1 MIRKSDW
8 QDALDGMTA
17 EDRRRL
23 GAAPSAEEVAAYMN
37 GELAGEEEARVR
49 ELLVAYPELARTLT
63 MPFPE
68 EDEPLSGDQL
78 DRHWAEFQ
86 SRVAPPRAESGRVL
100 QFWRAAAALA
110 AALAVVFGALLWR
123 AQSRLDEPR
132 AAWQIAVLEMDGHR
146 GPAGPA
152 TVVRPAGESLLL
164 VVPLIGTSEY
174 RQYRLDLA
182 SGERT
187 LWKSEPLR
195 RDDDTTSFSIDVP
208 GSYLKPGR
216 YRVELVGVDGAR
228 EEKLATY
235 SLQVP
240 AR

>member
-1 MIRKSDW
+1 MIRKADW

-23 GAAPSAEEVAAYMN
+23 GPPPTAEEVAAYMN
-37 GELAGEEEARVR
+37 GTLPAGEEARVR
-49 ELLVAYPELARTLT
+49 ELLVAHPELARTLT
-63 MPFPE
+63 MPFPDD
-68 EDEPLSGDQL
+68 DEPLPEL

-86 SRVAPPRAESGRVL
+86 TRVAPPRAESGRVL

-110 AALAVVFGALLWR
+110 AVLAVDFGALFWR

-152 TVVRPAGESLLL
+152 TVIRPAGESLML
-164 VVPLIGTSEY
+164 VVPLIGTSPY
-174 RQYRLDLA
+174 REYRLDLT

-187 LWKSEPLR
+187 LWRSDTLR
-195 RDDDTTSFSIDVP
+195 RDDETTSFSIDVP
-208 GSYLKPGR
+208 SSFLEPGR
-216 YRVELVGVDGAR
+216 YRVELYGVDGER
-228 EEKLATY
+228 EEKLGTY
-235 SLQVP
+235 SMVV

>member
-1 MIRKSDW
+1 MIRKADW

-23 GAAPSAEEVAAYMN
+23 GPPPAAEEVAAYMN
-37 GELAGEEEARVR
+37 GTLAAEEEARVR

-68 EDEPLSGDQL
+68 DDEPLPEL
-78 DRHWAEFQ
+78 DHHWAEFQ
-86 SRVAPPRAESGRVL
+86 ARVAPPRAEGGRVL

-110 AALAVVFGALLWR
+110 AALAVVFGALFLR

-152 TVVRPAGESLLL
+152 TVIRPAGESLML
-164 VVPLIGTSEY
+164 VVPLIGTSPYREY
-174 RQYRLDLA
+174 RLA
-182 SGERT
+182 LTSGERT
-187 LWKSEPLR
+187 LWRSDTLR
-195 RDDDTTSFSIDVP
+195 RDDETTSFSIDVP
-208 GSYLKPGR
+208 SSFLEPGR
-216 YRVELVGVDGAR
+216 YRVELYGVDGER
-228 EEKLATY
+228 EEKLGTY
-235 SLQVP
+235 SLV
-240 AR
+240 AGGR